1 MSLRG
6 IVDSHCHL
14 DFEDYAGELPSVI
27 QRARD
32 AGVETMVTI
41 GSGRDMKSAHGAVG
55 LAEKH
60 PFIWATIGVH
70 PHDIKSMSL
79 ADWSELAQ
87 LARHPRVVAI
97 GETGLDYH
105 YDHSPRVAQ
114 KAAFERFA
122 QMAKDTK
129 LPLVIHVRDAHGD
142 CADIL
147 RAAGGGPGVIHCFTG
162 GPDEARLY
170 LTLGFHISFSGI
182 VTFKN
187 AQPIREAAKLVPKDR
202 ILVETDAPYLAPI
215 PHRGK
220 RNEPG
225 FIVHTIEILAQ
236 TRDEKPEDLAAAT
249 AANARAL
256 FNLDRP
262 GESD

>member
-6 IVDSHCHL
+6 IIDSHCHL

-27 QRARD
+27 ARARD
-32 AGVETMVTI
+32 AGVELMVTI
-41 GSGRDMKSAHGAVG
+41 GSGRDMKSARGAVE

-60 PFIWATIGVH
+60 PFIFATVGVH
-70 PHDIKSMSL
+70 PHDVKTMTP

-105 YDHSPRVAQ
+105 YDHSPREEQ
-114 KAAFERFA
+114 KAAFVRFA
-122 QMAKDTK
+122 EMAKDAGK
-129 LPLVIHVRDAHGD
+129 PLVVHVREAHGD

-147 RAAGGGPGVIHCFTG
+147 RDAGGGPGVIHCFTG

-170 LTLGFHISFSGI
+170 LTLGYHISFSGI

-187 AQPIREAAKLVPKDR
+187 AEPIREAAKLVPPDR
-202 ILVETDAPYLAPI
+202 ILCETDAPFLAPI

-225 FIVHTIEILAQ
+225 FIVHTIETLAQ
-236 TRDEKPEDLAAAT
+236 TRGEQADALAATT
-249 AANARAL
+249 ARNARLL
-256 FNLDRP
+256 FNLDTP
-262 GESD
+262 AESD